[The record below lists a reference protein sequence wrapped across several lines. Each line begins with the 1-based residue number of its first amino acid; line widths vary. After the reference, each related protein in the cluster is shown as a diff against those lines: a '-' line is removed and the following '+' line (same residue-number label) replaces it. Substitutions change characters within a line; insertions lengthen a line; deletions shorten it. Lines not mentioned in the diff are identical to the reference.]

1 MQRRR
6 FIKSLAL
13 GTAAGVV
20 LPGTALAAPPSPAG
34 GVYYT
39 RRNPGRWK
47 GKEAGHLPRIEILTS
62 VGGMHIRVTTPHP
75 MDGCR
80 HYIVKHVVLDGKY
93 RFLAEHL
100 FDPEKDTVPV
110 SEFDL
115 GTYRG
120 QIYLLSM
127 CNLHDVWLATYRV

>member
-1 MQRRR
+1 MRRR
-6 FIKSLAL
+6 HFMTGAAVLA
-13 GTAAGVV
+13 AAGAVR
-20 LPGTALAAPPSPAG
+20 PALAAPPSPAG

-39 RRNPGRWK
+39 QDLPGRWK
-47 GKEAGHLPRIEILTS
+47 GKEAGHVPRMEVLGR
-62 VGGMHIRVTTPHP
+62 VGGLHIRVTTAHP

-80 HYIVKHVVLDGKY
+80 HYIVKHVILDGKY
-93 RFLAEHL
+93 RFLDEHL
-100 FDPEKDTVPV
+100 FDPEKDKVPV
-110 SEFDL
+110 SEFNL